1 MGPGSGGGPE
11 RLAAGPL
18 LGPFFFV
25 GILGGGG
32 GPWAGGGGWARSA
45 EPAAG
50 TEARL
55 PGGGRG
61 ARGNAGWRGRE
72 ERGAGRAAPGV
83 GAAGPV
89 QPGRGK
95 GGQRPERPASG
106 RRGEQG
112 GGGGAW
118 VRAAPALAPLPG
130 TGPRQLLSGAASR
143 HPSPAGASRSRLL
156 APSASPSPRPAAT
169 KEAPL
174 RGRTPGSAVK
184 SDERSEERRE
194 DPCGRRVGG
203 GGLGLRGRAVAEG

>member
-61 ARGNAGWRGRE
+61 ARENAGWAWRGGE

-184 SDERSEERRE
+184 SDER
-194 DPCGRRVGG
+194 
-203 GGLGLRGRAVAEG
+203 